1 MTGAVRYAPPLTG
14 AGHNLQWK
22 RKRKPLNPH
31 THKIAQFK
39 RGINPQRGAQALNR
53 EEARQY
59 IIERSKD
66 HLTPDKS
73 GKGFIC
79 PICGS
84 GSGRN
89 GTGITTKDGVHFTC
103 WAGCFTNADIIDII
117 GLETGATD
125 YNSKL
130 EAAAAEYNITIEGY
144 RRTTPQEDFA
154 TVAEEYQKKD
164 KSKQYTQSDIHN
176 TAYTMQQGEAEPDYT
191 SFFLQANRDIAKTSY
206 HRGLTLET
214 LNRFKLGYVE
224 SWTHPK
230 APQAPPSPRLIIPTS
245 KHSYLARDTRDNLTP
260 EQAQYAKSKVGKV
273 RIFNSKALYTASK
286 PVFIVE
292 GELDALSIIDVG
304 GEAVALGS
312 TANRRALLTMLESQR
327 PAQPLIIAM
336 DNDEA
341 GSKANRELAEGLERL
356 KITFYRLDI
365 AQPYKD
371 ANEAL
376 SADRDAFRA
385 VIEGAENIEAETL
398 EAERE
403 ALKRE
408 AVAYTLQSLLKSI
421 EKKKRAAFIPTGFSP
436 LDNVLDGGLY
446 AGLYVVGAISSLGK
460 TTFCLQIADQ
470 IAAAGHDVLVF
481 SLEMARNELIAKSIS
496 RLTLVK
502 DLEENESTAHA
513 KTTRGILTGTRYA
526 DYSQTERELI
536 QQSIASYGEYARNIY
551 ITEGVGNVGI
561 EEIREKVQKHIKIT
575 GKAPVVVI
583 DYLQII
589 APADMRATD
598 KQNTDK
604 AVLEL
609 KRLSRDYSIP
619 VIGISSFNRDNYTA
633 PVNLASFKESGAIE
647 YSSDVLIGLQYEG
660 MDYQEGEADKAREKR
675 IRELMKQVVE
685 DGKAGKA
692 QSIQVKILK
701 NRNGSKGDALLDF
714 YPMFNYFTA
723 QKHKTGDGSSGGWSR
738 TESGYSSSAKPKK
751 SKREAEREKL
761 AMAFY
766 SVQRDDFTAD
776 LTALADALDKS
787 KKQVQ
792 NLIAEYG
799 GFTVIGDTVGLD
811 HSKDTAASPAFTE
824 LEDGEQEELPFN

>member
-1 MTGAVRYAPPLTG
+1 M
-14 AGHNLQWK
+14 
-22 RKRKPLNPH
+22 
-31 THKIAQFK
+31 
-39 RGINPQRGAQALNR
+39 NR

-59 IIERSKD
+59 IIERGKE

-84 GSGRN
+84 GSGKN
-89 GTGITTKDGVHFTC
+89 GTGLTTKDGVHFTC

-117 GLETGATD
+117 GLENGLTD

-130 EAAAAEYNITIEGY
+130 QAAADAFNITVESY
-144 RRTTPQEDFA
+144 HRTTPQEDFA
-154 TVAEEYQKKD
+154 PIAAEYQKQAKN
-164 KSKQYTQSDIHN
+164 KRITQDNIHN
-176 TAYTMQQGEAEPDYT
+176 TAYTNTQEAEREPDYT
-191 SFFLQANRDIAKTSY
+191 DFFLQANQNIERTSY

-214 LNRFKLGYVE
+214 LNRFKLGFVE

-245 KHSYLARDTRDNLTP
+245 KYSYLARDTRADLTP
-260 EQAQYAKSKVGKV
+260 EQAKYAKSKVGKV
-273 RIFNSKALYTASK
+273 RIFNSKALYTAQK

-312 TANRRALLTMLESQR
+312 TANRRALLAMLESR
-327 PAQPLIIAM
+327 KPAQPLIIAM

-356 KITFYRLDI
+356 RIPFYRIDI

-376 SADRDAFRA
+376 NADREAFRTA
-385 VIEGAENIEAETL
+385 VEEAENIEAETL

-403 ALKRE
+403 ALKKE
-408 AVAYTLQSLLKSI
+408 AVAYSLQDFLKNI
-421 EKKKRAAFIPTGFSP
+421 EESKRAAFIPTGFSP
-436 LDNVLDGGLY
+436 LDNLLDGGLY

-470 IAAAGHDVLVF
+470 IAASGQDVLIF
-481 SLEMARNELIAKSIS
+481 SLEMARNELIAKSVS
-496 RLTLVK
+496 RLTLIY
-502 DLEENESTAHA
+502 DLAENGSTANA

-526 DYSQTERELI
+526 DYSQRERELI
-536 QQSIASYGEYARNIY
+536 QRSVAAYGEYARNIY
-551 ITEGVGNVGI
+551 ITEGIGNVGA
-561 EEIREKVQKHIKIT
+561 EEIRGKVEKHIKLT
-575 GKAPVVVI
+575 GKAPVVII

-589 APADMRATD
+589 APADVRATD
-598 KQNTDK
+598 KQTTDHN
-604 AVLEL
+604 VLEL

-619 VIGISSFNRDNYTA
+619 IIGISSFNRDNYTA

-647 YSSDVLIGLQYEG
+647 YSSDVLIGLQYAG

-675 IRELMKQVVE
+675 IRELMRDAVE
-685 DGKAGKA
+685 DGKAGKP
-692 QSIQVKILK
+692 QKIQVKILK

-723 QKHKTGDGSSGGWSR
+723 TKDSDAESGSWSKS
-738 TESGYSSSAKPKK
+738 ESGYSSSGKTKQ
-751 SKREAEREKL
+751 SKTEPE
-761 AMAFY
+761 
-766 SVQRDDFTAD
+766 D
-776 LTALADALDKS
+776 LPL
-787 KKQVQ
+787 
-792 NLIAEYG
+792 
-799 GFTVIGDTVGLD
+799 
-811 HSKDTAASPAFTE
+811 
-824 LEDGEQEELPFN
+824 

>member
-1 MTGAVRYAPPLTG
+1 M
-14 AGHNLQWK
+14 
-22 RKRKPLNPH
+22 
-31 THKIAQFK
+31 
-39 RGINPQRGAQALNR
+39 NR

-59 IIERSKD
+59 IQERAKD
-66 HLTPDKS
+66 LLQPDRS
-73 GKGFIC
+73 GKGYIC
-79 PICGS
+79 PVCGS
-84 GSGRN
+84 GSGKN

-130 EAAAAEYNITIEGY
+130 EAAAAKYNITIEGY

-154 TVAEEYQKKD
+154 PAYQK
-164 KSKQYTQSDIHN
+164 QAENERITQQSIHN
-176 TAYTMQQGEAEPDYT
+176 NTYTSQDTQEAEPDYT
-191 SFFLQANRDIAKTSY
+191 SFFLQANRDIDKTDY

-214 LNRFKLGYVE
+214 LNRFKVGFVA
-224 SWTHPK
+224 SWKHPK
-230 APQAPPSPRLIIPTS
+230 APPQVEASPRLIIPTS
-245 KHSYLARDTRDNLTP
+245 KHSYLARDTRAELTA
-260 EQAQYAKSKVGKV
+260 EQMKYSKSKVGKV
-273 RIFNSKALYTASK
+273 RIFNGKAIYTASK

-312 TANRRALLTMLESQR
+312 TANRRSLLTMLKSQK
-327 PAQPLIIAM
+327 PSQPLIIAM

-341 GSKANRELAEGLERL
+341 GSKANRELTEGLERL
-356 KITFYRLDI
+356 KIPFYRIDI
-365 AQPYKD
+365 AEPHKD

-376 SADRDAFRA
+376 NADREGFRA
-385 VIEGAENIEAETL
+385 AVEQAENIEAETL
-398 EAERE
+398 EAERD
-403 ALKRE
+403 ALRRE
-408 AVAYTLQSLLKSI
+408 AVAYSLPSFLKDI
-421 EKKKRAAFIPTGFSP
+421 EESKRAAFIPTGFSP
-436 LDNVLDGGLY
+436 LDSILDGGLY

-470 IAAAGHDVLVF
+470 IAQRGQDVLVF
-481 SLEMARNELIAKSIS
+481 SLEMARNELIAKSVS
-496 RLTLVK
+496 RLTLIE
-502 DLEENESTAHA
+502 DMERHGSTAHA
-513 KTTRGILTGTRYA
+513 KTTRGILTGTRYQ

-536 QQSIASYGEYARNIY
+536 QLAISAYGEYARNIY
-551 ITEGVGNVGI
+551 ITEGIGNVGVD
-561 EEIREKVQKHIKIT
+561 EIRDKVQKHIKLT

-675 IRELMKQVVE
+675 IRGLMRQAVE
-685 DGKAGKA
+685 DGKAGKP
-692 QSIQVKILK
+692 QKIQVKILK
-701 NRNGSKGDALLDF
+701 HRNGSKGDALLDF

-723 QKHKTGDGSSGGWSR
+723 SKTTEGDGGGWSKS
-738 TESGYSSSAKPKK
+738 EGSYST
-751 SKREAEREKL
+751 R
-761 AMAFY
+761 
-766 SVQRDDFTAD
+766 
-776 LTALADALDKS
+776 
-787 KKQVQ
+787 
-792 NLIAEYG
+792 
-799 GFTVIGDTVGLD
+799 
-811 HSKDTAASPAFTE
+811 SP
-824 LEDGEQEELPFN
+824 ED